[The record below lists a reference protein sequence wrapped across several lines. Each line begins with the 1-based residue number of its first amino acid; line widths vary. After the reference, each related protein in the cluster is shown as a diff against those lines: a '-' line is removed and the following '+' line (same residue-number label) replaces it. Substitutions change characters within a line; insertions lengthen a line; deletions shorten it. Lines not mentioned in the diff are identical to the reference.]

1 MSLDDTLEKMYEIV
15 DHAVQVPLTGKK
27 SLVDVEALN
36 SLIDQIRLDLPEEL
50 MQAKSIVKDRKAII
64 ADAKKE
70 AESII
75 RRAEERAATLVSQQ
89 EISRQAQAKA
99 TEILTTAQQKS
110 KVLRSTT
117 NEYVESMLG
126 RIEELL
132 SNDLADVKKAKAAIK
147 NSNK

>member
-1 MSLDDTLEKMYEIV
+1 
-15 DHAVQVPLTGKK
+15 
-27 SLVDVEALN
+27 
-36 SLIDQIRLDLPEEL
+36 
-50 MQAKSIVKDRKAII
+50 
-64 ADAKKE
+64 
-70 AESII
+70 I